1 MHVTHRLALLL
12 SLDHF
17 FSCESLLIRNIPI
30 PWAWGREGGEEE
42 EGKVGGGQGEDEV
55 IRVEENK
62 NRR

>member
-30 PWAWGREGGEEE
+30 PWAWGRGGKEE
-42 EGKVGGGQGEDEV
+42 EGKVGGGQGEEEV

-62 NRR
+62 NRC